1 MAAAQTHPR
10 VARTSAGVT
19 IAPRR
24 PRTVVDWVASETQFS
39 RLAYGFLV
47 TKYIIFIHIIS
58 QLEYIRILNPKC
70 DNSILIPPRMTIS
83 ISARID

>member
-24 PRTVVDWVASETQFS
+24 PRTVVDWVASDTHS
-39 RLAYGFLV
+39 TPLAYRFLES
-47 TKYIIFIHIIS
+47 KYIIFIHIVS
-58 QLEYIRILNPKC
+58 QLECIRILNHKC
-70 DNSILIPPRMTIS
+70 GNSIIIPPG
-83 ISARID
+83 